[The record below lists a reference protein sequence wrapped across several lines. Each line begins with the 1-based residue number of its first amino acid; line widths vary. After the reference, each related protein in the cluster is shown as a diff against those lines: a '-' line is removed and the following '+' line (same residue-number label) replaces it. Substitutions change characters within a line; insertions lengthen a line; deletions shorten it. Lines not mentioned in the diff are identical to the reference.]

1 VGNFHQYARFIPLLV
16 FPGPLLALT
25 LFRNR
30 SNDARLLL
38 LMALVPQRWFY
49 DMLILW
55 IIPKSWREL
64 SVTVL
69 ISWAAGIWRWYHVP
83 HSFTE
88 VGRIAVIFLYLPM
101 LAIVLFRTE
110 SVPDEATVS
119 S

>member
-1 VGNFHQYARFIPLLV
+1 
-16 FPGPLLALT
+16 
-25 LFRNR
+25 
-30 SNDARLLL
+30 
-38 LMALVPQRWFY
+38 
-49 DMLILW
+49 
-55 IIPKSWREL
+55 
-64 SVTVL
+64 VTVL